1 MEYYKE
7 GAFTAKICNEELKEG
22 VNHKRLNLRKLS
34 LVTMDRTSTY
44 LV

>member
-22 VNHKRLNLRKLS
+22 VNHKCLNLRKLS
-34 LVTMDRTSTY
+34 LVTMDRTTTY